1 MREWDIA
8 PGEMI
13 RRVEVHDRFGGGRQG
28 GISPSRISPNV
39 MIFSDPDVGAQH
51 GYHDRWDGDEYHYV
65 GEGQTGD
72 QQMVRGNAAI
82 LGHREDGR
90 ALRLFWG
97 VRGVVEYAGEFQVAQ
112 TGPWYTAR
120 ARETGS
126 ERQRNV
132 ITFRLVPVGS
142 VDPPSLGSSS
152 GRRIVRPAPPALSV
166 GYRRASET
174 ATATPRD
181 PFVIDPDVVDR
192 GLVGHASTQNALA
205 AAVESVGLEPLSPG
219 PRDPDFDLAWIDRHG
234 RCIVVEVK
242 SLTRTNESKQLRLGL
257 GQVLDY
263 ADLLRADGR
272 EVYPVLAV
280 EKEPVERR
288 WERVCES
295 VGVRLVWPE
304 LFRSLVA

>member
-28 GISPSRISPNV
+28 GIAPSRVSPNV
-39 MIFSDPDVGAQH
+39 LIFSDPKEGAKH
-51 GYHDRWDGDEYHYV
+51 GYDDHWEGEEYHYV

-72 QQMVRGNAAI
+72 QEMVRGNAAI
-82 LGHREDGR
+82 LGHREAGR

-97 VRGVVEYAGEFQVAQ
+97 VGGVVQYAGEFRIAP

-132 ITFRLVPVGS
+132 ITFRLLPLGS
-142 VDPPSLGSSS
+142 VSPSTQGH
-152 GRRIVRPAPPALSV
+152 GAARRIVQPAPPALSV
-166 GYRRASET
+166 SYRPASEIS
-174 ATATPRD
+174 AATPRD
-181 PFVIDPDVVDR
+181 PFVVDPDVVDR

-205 AAVESVGLEPLSPG
+205 AAVQSAGLEPLSPG

-242 SLTRTNESKQLRLGL
+242 SLTRANESKQLRLGL

-263 ADLLRADGR
+263 ADSLRDDGR

-280 EKEPVERR
+280 EKEPLERR
-288 WERVCES
+288 WLRVCES
-295 VGVRLVWPE
+295 VGVQLVWPD
-304 LFRSLVA
+304 LFGKVVA

>member
-1 MREWDIA
+1 
-8 PGEMI
+8 MI

-28 GISPSRISPNV
+28 GIAPSRISPNV
-39 MIFSDPDVGAQH
+39 MIFSDPDVGAHH
-51 GYHDRWDGDEYHYV
+51 GYHDRWEGNEYHYV
-65 GEGQTGD
+65 GEGQSGD
-72 QQMVRGNAAI
+72 QEMVRGNAAI
-82 LGHREDGR
+82 LRHREDGR

-97 VRGVVEYAGEFQVAQ
+97 VRRVVEYAGEFQVAP

-132 ITFRLVPVGS
+132 ITFRLVPMGS
-142 VDPPSLGSSS
+142 VDPPGEGPNP
-152 GRRIVRPAPPALSV
+152 GRKIVRPAPPALSV
-166 GYRRASET
+166 GYRPASET
-174 ATATPRD
+174 GAATPRD
-181 PFVIDPDVVDR
+181 PFVVDPDVVDR

-205 AAVESVGLEPLSPG
+205 AAVESAGLEPLSPG

-242 SLTRTNESKQLRLGL
+242 SLTRANESKQLRLGL

-263 ADLLRADGR
+263 ADSLRDDGR
-272 EVYPVLAV
+272 NVLPVLAV

-288 WERVCES
+288 WLRVCET
-295 VGVRLVWPE
+295 VGVQLVWPE
-304 LFRSLVA
+304 LFSKVVA